1 MTSMLKPI
9 LWFLIIIALLAF
21 VGNRELNY
29 QRQISEQDK
38 QIERLVKDYRAA
50 ELRIS
55 DTHTLGYQLW
65 SEPPVIETWMDS
77 QVFLRRLADEL
88 EGRGCN
94 VVVNKTGG
102 ER

>member
-1 MTSMLKPI
+1 MIKPA

-29 QRQISEQDK
+29 QRQVSEQDK
-38 QIERLVKDYRAA
+38 QIDRLVKDYKAA

-65 SEPPVIETWMDS
+65 SEPPVVKGWMDS
-77 QVFLRRLADEL
+77 QTFLRRLADEL
-88 EGRGCN
+88 KASGECN
-94 VVVNKTGG
+94 VVIH
-102 ER
+102 RR

>member
-1 MTSMLKPI
+1 MTDILKPI

-29 QRQISEQDK
+29 QRQVNEQDK
-38 QIERLVKDYRAA
+38 QIERLVADYRAA

-55 DTHTLGYQLW
+55 DTHHIGYQLW
-65 SEPPVIETWMDS
+65 SEPPVIEGWMDS

-94 VVVNKTGG
+94 VVINKNGG
-102 ER
+102 RR